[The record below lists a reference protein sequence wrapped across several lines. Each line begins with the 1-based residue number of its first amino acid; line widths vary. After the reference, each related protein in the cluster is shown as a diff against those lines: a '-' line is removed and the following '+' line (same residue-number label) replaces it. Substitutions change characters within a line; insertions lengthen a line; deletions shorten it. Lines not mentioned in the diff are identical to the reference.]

1 MRIRGDGGQAM
12 PLAIAAIVVAGLL
25 TIAVGSMAGDVVDA
39 ARAQTAADAAA
50 LASIGGGRAAASSLA
65 VEHGGTVVAW
75 SQQGSVITVS
85 VRIGDAVGRR
95 QGDGWRATARHRL
108 TGLPEIAPGPCLHST
123 SVNAREPCW
132 RHGRA

>member
-85 VRIGDAVGRR
+85 VRIGDAVAVA
-95 QGDGWRATARHRL
+95 RATGGGPPL
-108 TGLPEIAPGPCLHST
+108 GTG
-123 SVNAREPCW
+123 
-132 RHGRA
+132 